1 MFVDAVSTVKA
12 EKLRSILGKIH
23 TLKPNLLE
31 AELLSGVPIR
41 DEASLR
47 LAADALLSTGMHRVF
62 ISLGAKGVYA
72 ADQHQ
77 RLSLPCLPAAMVNAT
92 GAGDAFMAGLV
103 WAYLEGTDLKNT
115 AMAGLAAAAIAIES
129 QKTINPA
136 MSVTALRGKLQ

>member
-1 MFVDAVSTVKA
+1 MDICTWERKQKDRYA
-12 EKLRSILGKIH
+12 EPWDESIRE
-23 TLKPNLLE
+23 N
-31 AELLSGVPIR
+31 R
-41 DEASLR
+41 
-47 LAADALLSTGMHRVF
+47 HRVF